1 MLQLHNLQ
9 KTTKKRKRI
18 GRGGDRGG
26 LSGRGRDGQKGS
38 TGSNSEISFSF
49 EGGQMPLVR
58 RIPRRGFVNV
68 FKKEF
73 VVINLRDLET
83 RFAAG
88 DVVDKKLM
96 VERGLV
102 KRSVMRGLIKV
113 LGNGELNKKLTVH
126 ADAFSKSAIDA
137 IEKVGGKT
145 HLIGE
150 LARGSVA
157 S

>member
-1 MLQLHNLQ
+1 MLQLHNLN

-73 VVINLRDLET
+73 DVINLRDLENK
-83 RFAAG
+83 FAANE
-88 DVVDKKLM
+88 VVDRKMLI
-96 VERGLV
+96 E
-102 KRSVMRGLIKV
+102 RGLIKCAQGGLV
-113 LGNGELNKKLTVH
+113 KILGNGELKKKLTVH
-126 ADAFSKSAIDA
+126 ADAFSKSAIVA